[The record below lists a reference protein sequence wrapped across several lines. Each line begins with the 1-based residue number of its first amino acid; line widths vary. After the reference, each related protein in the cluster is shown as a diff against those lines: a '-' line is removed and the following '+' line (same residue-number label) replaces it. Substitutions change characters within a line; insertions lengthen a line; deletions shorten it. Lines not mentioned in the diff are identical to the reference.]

1 MRHSAIVV
9 GALLFFFSATA
20 SAQPLPSN
28 AAAAETLFNEAEG
41 LVQTE
46 HFAQACAK
54 FGESQRLDPQ
64 LGTLLHLAD
73 CYERNGQAASAW
85 VTFREAAELAARKLD
100 SREQVAK
107 ERAEA
112 LAPKLSTLT
121 ILVPK
126 DSEVG
131 GLEVEQDG
139 QPIRAAMWGAA
150 VPIDAGTYRLAA
162 RATNREP
169 WTREVRVK
177 ESDRIVVTVPLLAP
191 RALPVIAP
199 ASAETPKAEP
209 EEPARVRTIG
219 WILAGAGVVGLV
231 GGGAFA
237 AVASSKGNDADSI
250 CPKGSGCTR
259 DEVMRYDDAYSGA
272 ESAAT
277 VSRVALSIGGTLLVV
292 GAILV
297 LVAPTSRHAWARPPA
312 RQSASGSSTRWALSW

>member
-1 MRHSAIVV
+1 MRRHSAIVV
-9 GALLFFFSATA
+9 AALLFFSSGKA
-20 SAQPLPSN
+20 SAQPSN

-85 VTFREAAELAARKLD
+85 VTFREAAELARRKLD

-107 ERAEA
+107 ERTEA

-126 DSEVG
+126 DSAVE

-139 QPIRAAMWGAA
+139 QPIRSAMWGAA

-169 WTREVRVK
+169 WAGEVRVK

-199 ASAETPKAEP
+199 PASAEQPKAAPDEP
-209 EEPARVRTIG
+209 VRVRTIG
-219 WILAGAGVVGLV
+219 WILAGAGVVSLI

-237 AVASSKGNDADSI
+237 AVASSKGSDADSI
-250 CPKGSGCTR
+250 CPKGSGCTH

-297 LVAPTSRHAWARPPA
+297 LVAPTSRHAWTRLPA
-312 RQSASGSSTRWALSW
+312 RQSASGAISW